1 MVFTNILYYKN
12 TALYLLFHLI
22 FYLLYTIFS
31 YLLFFSCVLIDANLA
46 LLLLAHHVLREHLR
60 DGHDRL
66 YKKLM
71 KIRALI

>member
-12 TALYLLFHLI
+12 TALYLLFHLM
-22 FYLLYTIFS
+22 FYLLYIFS

-60 DGHDRL
+60 DGRDRL